1 MSLLTLFQ
9 NNLARIVVT
18 ITPADRR
25 FTLPSDMRRA
35 ILLDD
40 FRSITLRAEPRHF
53 RLP

>member
-9 NNLARIVVT
+9 NNLARIVT

-25 FTLPSDMRRA
+25 FTLPSDMRSTT
-35 ILLDD
+35 LLDD